1 VLLVTNKQTVCW
13 KKMTIEFLR
22 KKLDM
27 TQKQIRGAN
36 QAFFGFIRKPRLTR
50 SVTSFGQLIYIT
62 AKFKRLQ

>member
-1 VLLVTNKQTVCW
+1 
-13 KKMTIEFLR
+13 MTIEFLR